1 MLFFMSVIIKFLLE
15 VIMYGYKYVGHTT
28 TLTSQVGV
36 LPSGEGMLPSSGI
49 PLTLGK
55 CHFTLICT
63 CCFMNFIVHNYLIVT
78 FIASETF
85 MK

>member
-1 MLFFMSVIIKFLLE
+1 MSVIIKFLLE
-15 VIMYGYKYVGHTT
+15 VIMYGYKYVGDTT

-55 CHFTLICT
+55 CHLYLDLYLL
-63 CCFMNFIVHNYLIVT
+63 FMNFIVHNYLIVT
-78 FIASETF
+78 FIASEIF